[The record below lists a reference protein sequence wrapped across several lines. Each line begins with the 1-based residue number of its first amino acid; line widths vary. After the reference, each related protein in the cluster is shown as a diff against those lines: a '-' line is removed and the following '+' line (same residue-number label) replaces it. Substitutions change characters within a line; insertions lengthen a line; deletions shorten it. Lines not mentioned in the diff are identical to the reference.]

1 VSQKEPKKKKRSVS
15 MSTSKGGCDVFFCR
29 QYSRL
34 AKACRG
40 DAAQSLQGGGPGAG
54 IIEFRDSDAE
64 WVRDKQVE

>member
-1 VSQKEPKKKKRSVS
+1 